1 MPKKGKNRESIAS
14 QSFREAQAAEKKN
27 ENATVRVAKPLSEIF
42 APVGKLSN
50 KTMVSYA
57 ARHPKV
63 LDQILNEVSIGG
75 NLTHLYPELKL
86 GPEQTCSTVTESGSV
101 LCMTGIASTRLRL
114 LQVRTAEK
122 LILVSQ
128 KGDWDTAFQ
137 NNTVQL
143 TVRGQCQTCKTQA
156 SVSEF
161 FFRLESAQSYVL
173 SVGKKAED
181 STFTVSEYRVQFLLP
196 G

>member
-1 MPKKGKNRESIAS
+1 MSKGKRESLAS
-14 QSFREAQAAEKKN
+14 QSYRESQSAEKKN
-27 ENATVRVAKPLSEIF
+27 KRATVQVSKPLSEIF

-57 ARHPKV
+57 AKHPKV
-63 LDQILNEVSIGG
+63 LDQILKEVSIGG

-86 GPEQTCSTVTESGSV
+86 GPEQTCSTVTESGSI
-101 LCMTGIASTRLRL
+101 LCMSGIASLRLRL
-114 LQVRTAEK
+114 LQVRTAER

-128 KGDWDTAFQ
+128 RGDWDTAFQ

-143 TVRGQCQTCKTQA
+143 TVTGQCQTCKTRS

-161 FFRLESAQSYVL
+161 FCRLESVQSFVL
-173 SVGKKAED
+173 NVGKKAED
-181 STFTVSEYRVQFLLP
+181 STFTVWEYRVQFLMQA
-196 G
+196 